1 VYGGSLIVVNIELNQ
16 ERINETLFRFLQSV
30 YLFEKREATLFSV
43 SWDEVYLL
51 QLLARKNPMT
61 VTELAK
67 KLKVKNFTASRMI
80 TRLADQKLVL
90 RKQSTEDRR
99 VMEIFL
105 TTQGRNKIQEIE
117 VFNYKTILANIDT
130 LGENEVQIL
139 MNSIENLD
147 ILLSLKNIRGEND
160 EFGE

>member
-1 VYGGSLIVVNIELNQ
+1 MVNIELNQ

-30 YLFEKREATLFSV
+30 YLFEKRETTLFSV

>member
-1 VYGGSLIVVNIELNQ
+1 MANIELNQ
-16 ERINETLFRFLQSV
+16 ERINEILFLFLQSV
-30 YLFEKREATLFSV
+30 YLFEKREAYLFSV

-61 VTELAK
+61 VTEIAK

-80 TRLADQKLVL
+80 TRLADQNLVF

-99 VMEIFL
+99 VVEVSI
-105 TTQGRNKIQEIE
+105 TPQGLNKINVIE
-117 VFNYKTILANIDT
+117 DFNYNTILSNIDT

-139 MNSIENLD
+139 MNSIKNLD
-147 ILLSLKNIRGEND
+147 ILLGLND
-160 EFGE
+160 KRE

>member
-1 VYGGSLIVVNIELNQ
+1 
-16 ERINETLFRFLQSV
+16 LQSV
-30 YLFEKREATLFSV
+30 YLFEKRETTLFSV

-105 TTQGRNKIQEIE
+105 TTQGEIR
-117 VFNYKTILANIDT
+117 FRRLKSSIIKRSLLIL
-130 LGENEVQIL
+130 
-139 MNSIENLD
+139 
-147 ILLSLKNIRGEND
+147 IRLVKMKSKS
-160 EFGE
+160 

>member
-1 VYGGSLIVVNIELNQ
+1 MAKIELNQ
-16 ERINETLFRFLQSV
+16 QRVNDNLFLFLQNV
-30 YLFEKREATLFSV
+30 YLFEKREASLFSV

-61 VTELAK
+61 VTELAR

-80 TRLADQKLVL
+80 TRLAEQNLVS
-90 RKQSTEDRR
+90 RTQATEDRR
-99 VMEIFL
+99 LVEVSI
-105 TTQGRNKIQEIE
+105 TQQGLNKIHEIE
-117 VFNYKTILANIDT
+117 AFNYNTILANIDT

-147 ILLSLKNIRGEND
+147 ILLGLKE
-160 EFGE
+160 

>member
-1 VYGGSLIVVNIELNQ
+1 MVNIELNQ

>member
-1 VYGGSLIVVNIELNQ
+1 MVNIDLNQ
-16 ERINETLFRFLQSV
+16 KRINEILFLFLQSV
-30 YLFEKREATLFSV
+30 YLFEKREASLFSV

-67 KLKVKNFTASRMI
+67 KLKVKNFTVSRMI
-80 TRLADQKLVL
+80 TRLADQNLVL

-99 VMEIFL
+99 LVEVSI
-105 TTQGRNKIQEIE
+105 TSQGLSKINEIE
-117 VFNYKTILANIDT
+117 TFNYNTILANINT
-130 LGENEVQIL
+130 IGKNEVQIL

-147 ILLSLKNIRGEND
+147 ILLGLKE
-160 EFGE
+160 